1 MCVLDINPLSLCNYL
16 IEMGN
21 VRTPVLQ
28 KTKLKHSRI
37 KHLAQCHM
45 ANMQQSVNS
54 NPCILIPPVWVL
66 RSNLSSTEGNAF
78 IQNRLENTRSAV
90 PTHGRASADTPH
102 YHHHLPTLQY
112 WCDSSRG
119 VSSLW
124 EGDLGTTDQWWM
136 TFHCIYPSKGF
147 SPTLYSVLD
156 AIPIDQAFVIT
167 LIIRN

>member
-37 KHLAQCHM
+37 KHLAQGHM
-45 ANMQQSVNS
+45 ANKQQSVNS

-112 WCDSSRG
+112 WWIVPEGSLPSEKVIWGPLTNDEWLFTAFIHQKASLPPFI
-119 VSSLW
+119 VSWMLSL
-124 EGDLGTTDQWWM
+124 
-136 TFHCIYPSKGF
+136 
-147 SPTLYSVLD
+147 
-156 AIPIDQAFVIT
+156 
-167 LIIRN
+167 